1 MSFISFYVISLALN
15 VRQRG
20 QRVNFFSLNFSVF
33 PFLKYQ
39 VPFILN
45 KEKEKKAAE
54 ITSVVSGTPCFVS

>member
-15 VRQRG
+15 VR

-54 ITSVVSGTPCFVS
+54 VTSVVSGTPCFVS